1 MLDMRRRQFITLL
14 AGAAAATAAWPRAA
28 GAQSLAPPAP
38 ASAALR
44 VVAATTDIAALA
56 AAVGG
61 DSVSVEAIVPPA
73 VDPEAFEPRF
83 GDVEKVRHADLLV
96 RVGIG
101 YDYWLEKLINQ
112 VDDKRLMR
120 GGNGYVDASAGIP
133 LLEIRGQTPMNEGG
147 HAHGVAN
154 PHYWLDPENAVL
166 VTAGIAEALV
176 RLAPEQHGRIIDN
189 RARFLAE
196 LEEHRKRWSALLG
209 PFVGVKLIAYHNTWP
224 YFARRFRLD
233 VVDFVE
239 PRPGVAPSPA
249 HLARLISE
257 GRKRQVRAI
266 LHEPYEPDDAS
277 RLLAQKLGV
286 PFVLLATSVGSLPGT
301 DDYFALFDYDVAAL
315 AKALGA
321 LRQ

>member
-1 MLDMRRRQFITLL
+1 
-14 AGAAAATAAWPRAA
+14 
-28 GAQSLAPPAP
+28 
-38 ASAALR
+38 
-44 VVAATTDIAALA
+44 
-56 AAVGG
+56 
-61 DSVSVEAIVPPA
+61 
-73 VDPEAFEPRF
+73 
-83 GDVEKVRHADLLV
+83 VRHADLLV

-209 PFVGVKLIAYHNTWP
+209 PFAGVKLIAYHNTWP

-315 AKALGA
+315 AKALGPFA
-321 LRQ
+321 NERSE